1 MKNSI
6 CGAVR
11 FRFSCSVAFALLAVL
26 SATGL
31 AEESFNVEPP
41 QVKLEGPFARLQLLV
56 RARPASTAESLNDLT
71 YQAAYRSSRPEV
83 ASVSETG
90 QVLAHTDGE
99 AEITITVNGANRTVP
114 VRVTGAGPGAKLR
127 FDQHILPIMSRAGC
141 NSAACH
147 ASQYGQGDFKLSV
160 FGSDPQAD
168 HFAVVRAAFGR
179 RVSVH
184 QPDQSLVLLKPTGA
198 VPHGGSMRLDRSSV
212 DYQMFRAWIGGGAQA
227 PIAKNALQVTGLK
240 IVPDRR
246 KGSGDFTQQLRV
258 LADYSDGVQR
268 DVTHWARFDSMD
280 DGVLQV
286 SPAGLVDVKG
296 RGQGTAMARFQGQTA
311 IMQVVVP
318 FGAAANLAGWKENN
332 FIDRLAAAKFRELGL
347 TPAPLCDDATFVR
360 RTYLQAIGS
369 TPSVSEARRFL
380 DSTDPDKRRKLVD
393 QLLGLTGDAARDVHN
408 NSYAAWWGLQWA
420 DLLRNRGE
428 AERKQEM
435 WALHN
440 WLQASFRD
448 NKKFD
453 VFVRELIT
461 ARGSTVSNGPANFYR
476 IFNTP
481 DDRAE
486 GICQIFLGVRMQCA
500 KCHHHPFEAI
510 SQADYYGVSAFFTRV
525 GAKTLQDFG
534 VRHYNQEIVVLKKG
548 DARHPRTGA
557 IMTPTPLHD
566 RAGAESAD
574 RRQGIAD
581 WITAADN
588 PYFARN
594 IVNRYWAHFMGRG
607 LVEPVDDLRAT
618 NPPTNPELLDALA
631 QEFIR
636 TGYDVKQLLR
646 TIMTSRLYQ
655 LDSAAL
661 RTADA
666 DGRFYAS
673 FRARRIAA
681 EPLSDAIDA
690 AAEVTPKFAGVPA
703 GTRAIELP
711 DSIYNDRLLATFGK
725 PKRESVCE
733 CERMS
738 EPSLAQALH
747 TLNSE
752 AIHAKLT
759 DPKGRTAR
767 LVAAKTP
774 LDAVIEELYLATL
787 SRRPT
792 PAEFEACR
800 QLRVEAAD
808 AESFYQDLLWS
819 LCNSKHFLFVR

>member
-1 MKNSI
+1 
-6 CGAVR
+6 
-11 FRFSCSVAFALLAVL
+11 
-26 SATGL
+26 
-31 AEESFNVEPP
+31 
-41 QVKLEGPFARLQLLV
+41 
-56 RARPASTAESLNDLT
+56 
-71 YQAAYRSSRPEV
+71 V
-83 ASVSETG
+83 ASVRPTG
-90 QVLAHTDGE
+90 QIQAHADGD
-99 AEITITVNGANRTVP
+99 AEITITVGGVSRSVP
-114 VRVTGAGPGAKLR
+114 VRVVGTNAPVR
-127 FDQHILPIMSRAGC
+127 FDQHIVPVMSKAGC
-141 NSAACH
+141 NAAACH
-147 ASQYGQGDFKLSV
+147 ASQYGQGEFKLSV
-160 FGSDPQAD
+160 FGSDAAAD
-168 HFAVVRAAFGR
+168 HRAIVHAAFGR

-184 QPDQSLVLLKPTGA
+184 QPDQSLVLLKPTGS
-198 VPHGGSMRLDRSSV
+198 VSHGGAVRLDRSSV
-212 DYQMFRAWIGGGAQA
+212 DYQMFRTWIGAGAEA
-227 PIAKNALQVTGLK
+227 PITKNAPQVTKLR

-246 KGSGDFTQQLRV
+246 IGLGEFAQQLRV
-258 LADYSDGVQR
+258 LAGYSDGAER
-268 DVTHWARFDSMD
+268 DVTHWARYDSMD
-280 DGVLQV
+280 EGVLQV
-286 SPAGLVDVKG
+286 SPDGLVDVMG

-318 FGAAANLAGWKENN
+318 FGAAPNLAEWKENN

-347 TPAPLCDDATFVR
+347 SPAPLADDATFLR
-360 RTYLQAIGS
+360 RAFLQAIGQ

-380 DSTDPDKRRKLVD
+380 DSSDSDKRGKLVD
-393 QLLGLTGDAARDVHN
+393 QLLGLTGDPNQDVHN

-420 DLLRNRGE
+420 DLLRNRGD
-428 AERKQEM
+428 ERKQEM

-440 WLQASFRD
+440 WLQAAFRD
-448 NKKFD
+448 NKRFD

-461 ARGSTVSNGPANFYR
+461 ARGSTVSYGPANFYR
-476 IFNTP
+476 IFNTA

-486 GICQIFLGVRMQCA
+486 GISQVFLGVRMQCA

-525 GAKTLQDFG
+525 GTKSLQDFG
-534 VRHYNQEIVVLKKG
+534 VRFNNQEIIVLKKG

-557 IMTPTPLHD
+557 IMAPTPLH
-566 RAGAESAD
+566 AQASVETPGD

-581 WITAADN
+581 WITKDDN

-631 QEFIR
+631 KEFTR
-636 TGYDVKQLLR
+636 SGYDVKQLIR

-655 LDSAAL
+655 LDSTAS
-661 RTADA
+661 RTRDE

-673 FRARRIAA
+673 FVAKRIAA

-690 AAEVTPKFAGVPA
+690 AAETTPKFAGVPA

-711 DSIYNDRLLATFGK
+711 DAIYNDRLLTTFGK
-725 PKRESVCE
+725 PKRESVCD
-733 CERMS
+733 CDRGS

-752 AIHAKLT
+752 AIYAKLT
-759 DPKGRTAR
+759 DAKGRVAR

-774 LDAVIEELYLATL
+774 LAAAVEDLYLATL

-792 PAEFEACR
+792 VAEFDACR
-800 QLRVEAAD
+800 LLRAESPD

-819 LCNSKHFLFVR
+819 LCNSKQFLFVR